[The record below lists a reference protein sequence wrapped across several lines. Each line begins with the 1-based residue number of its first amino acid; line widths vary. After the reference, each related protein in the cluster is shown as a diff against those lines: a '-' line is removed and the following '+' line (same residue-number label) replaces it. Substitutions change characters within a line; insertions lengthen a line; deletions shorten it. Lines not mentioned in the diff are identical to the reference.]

1 MLLRQYGWSRA
12 LRPVPGL
19 ELFVDVAELLSDGQ
33 LDMIEAGHWL
43 RRAARSTSNSA
54 FEIAASSSKTGPLE
68 LIVSPDECR
77 EEEFDRALV
86 RIIGVQ
92 VVDGVPM
99 VLLEADR
106 TIGDNSRAD
115 DWDERCI
122 HPPSFARSWSG

>member
-1 MLLRQYGWSRA
+1 M
-12 LRPVPGL
+12 
-19 ELFVDVAELLSDGQ
+19 DVAELLSDGQ
-33 LDMIEAGHWL
+33 LDMIEAGHGCEELQLDVKL
-43 RRAARSTSNSA
+43 RVRDRG
-54 FEIAASSSKTGPLE
+54 FVQQEGPLE

-115 DWDERCI
+115 DWTNGAFT
-122 HPPSFARSWSG
+122 PFVSRSWSG